1 MITFFIKLATL
12 VLLRMR
18 SPKPL
23 KSNPPTEN
31 WYHSRHSCDVVLP
44 VDLPVTNL
52 LIPVRL
58 VVSSKR
64 LCAVIIGN
72 WSESDGGTHTVLQ
85 THIALVP
92 AEEAWG
98 SFRNIRELKTNKINN
113 HSQLLSKPQK
123 VGVMPGPSRTSW
135 SLPMTRP
142 RSGARP
148 CFATSGLCRV
158 IRSDDEQMKH

>member
-1 MITFFIKLATL
+1 MKLSDQIHALLQLFRLSCATRNIQSWFRSWGWTCWCTSTVGTILQNQIHWCRYCRLFYTVSSVSKIHQLTNNQMITFFIKLATL

-85 THIALVP
+85 THI
-92 AEEAWG
+92 
-98 SFRNIRELKTNKINN
+98 
-113 HSQLLSKPQK
+113 Q
-123 VGVMPGPSRTSW
+123 
-135 SLPMTRP
+135 
-142 RSGARP
+142 
-148 CFATSGLCRV
+148 
-158 IRSDDEQMKH
+158 

>member
-1 MITFFIKLATL
+1 MIELITITLNSLSCYQKRCLARGVESGKMNCIGAKVAACVVKYAVEHCGIRAATVFDFGKL
-12 VLLRMR
+12 
-18 SPKPL
+18 
-23 KSNPPTEN
+23 
-31 WYHSRHSCDVVLP
+31 
-44 VDLPVTNL
+44 
-52 LIPVRL
+52 
-58 VVSSKR
+58 
-64 LCAVIIGN
+64 
-72 WSESDGGTHTVLQ
+72 THTVLQ

-158 IRSDDEQMKH
+158 IRTDGEQMKH